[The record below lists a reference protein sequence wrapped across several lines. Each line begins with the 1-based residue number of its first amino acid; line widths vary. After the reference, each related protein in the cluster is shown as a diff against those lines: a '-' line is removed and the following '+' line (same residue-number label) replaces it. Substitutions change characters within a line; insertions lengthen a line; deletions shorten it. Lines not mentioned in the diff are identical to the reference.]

1 MPQWQLLFANVTQDT
16 TAKQRLA
23 EVLLDRSMTEYIAE
37 KRNSTPKWPWRL
49 IAQQLAADTDG
60 KVEVT
65 HETLRQW
72 YGDDLAAAAEAS
84 AS

>member
-1 MPQWQLLFANVTQDT
+1 
-16 TAKQRLA
+16 
-23 EVLLDRSMTEYIAE
+23 MTEYIAE

-49 IAQQLAADTDG
+49 IAQQLATDTDG
-60 KVEVT
+60 RVEVT